1 MKKSKVLA
9 LTLCAALLVATTVLG
24 TMAYLTS
31 QASVTNTFTV
41 GQVVIT
47 MDEAKVETDG
57 TPIAGADR
65 VTANVYHLI
74 PGKSYTKDPTIH
86 VDAKSEDCYL
96 FVKVENGI
104 AAYEAA
110 TVSGAYTSIAE
121 QVAANGWTALTSG
134 GNVFYKE
141 YDKDAQPVVRDYP
154 VFAEFK
160 VDGNA
165 NNVLGWDTIA
175 TNAKITVTGYAV
187 QAEGF
192 ADAATA
198 WAATFGSPA
207 TPNP

>member
-24 TMAYLTS
+24 TLAYLTS

-47 MDEAKVETDG
+47 MDETKVNTDG
-57 TPIAGADR
+57 TPAAPAER
-65 VTANVYHLI
+65 VTANTYHLI
-74 PGKSYTKDPTIH
+74 PGRTYTKDPIIH
-86 VDAKSEDCYL
+86 VDAASEDCYL

-110 TVSGAYTSIAE
+110 ATSGTIAN
-121 QVAANGWTALTSG
+121 QITANGWDELTG
-134 GNVFYKE
+134 VDNVYYQIYTKNQA
-141 YDKDAQPVVRDYP
+141 DKDFE
-154 VFAEFK
+154 VFGEFK
-160 VDGNA
+160 IDGNA
-165 NNVLGWDTIA
+165 NNVPGWDTIA

-192 ADAATA
+192 ADAKTA
-198 WAATFGSPA
+198 WTATFGAPA

>member
-9 LTLCAALLVATTVLG
+9 LTLCAVLLVATTVLG

-47 MDEAKVETDG
+47 MDETDVDTNGVPVPG
-57 TPIAGADR
+57 TGVPR
-65 VTANVYHLI
+65 VTENTYHLI
-74 PGKSYTKDPTIH
+74 PGRTYTKDPTIH
-86 VDAKSEDCYL
+86 VDVASEDCYL

-110 TVSGAYTSIAE
+110 ATSGTIAD
-121 QVAANGWTALTSG
+121 QIAANGWAALTG
-134 GNVFYKE
+134 VDNVYYQNYTKNQA
-141 YDKDAQPVVRDYP
+141 DKDFE
-154 VFAEFK
+154 VFGEFK
-160 VDGNA
+160 IDGNA
-165 NNVLGWDTIA
+165 NNVTGWNEIVTN
-175 TNAKITVTGYAV
+175 NAKITVTGYAV

-198 WAATFGSPA
+198 WAATFGAPA
-207 TPNP
+207 NP

>member
-9 LTLCAALLVATTVLG
+9 LTLCAALLVATTILG

-41 GQVVIT
+41 GQVKIT
-47 MDEAKVETDG
+47 LDEAKVETDG
-57 TPIAGADR
+57 TPVTPAER
-65 VTANVYHLI
+65 VTENEYHLI

-86 VDAKSEDCYL
+86 VDAASEDCYL

-104 AAYEAA
+104 SAYEAA
-110 TVSGAYTSIAE
+110 ATDGTIAQ
-121 QVAANGWTALTSG
+121 QVAANGWTALTG
-134 GNVFYKE
+134 VDNVYYKE
-141 YDKDAQPVVRDYP
+141 YDKDAQTVVADYP

-165 NNVLGWDTIA
+165 NNVTGWDEIA
-175 TNAKITVTGYAV
+175 TTANITVTGYAV

-198 WAATFGSPA
+198 WAATFGAP
-207 TPNP
+207 

>member
-31 QASVTNTFTV
+31 QAEVVNTFTV
-41 GQVVIT
+41 GQVKIT
-47 MDEAKVETDG
+47 MDEAKVNPDG
-57 TPIAGADR
+57 TP
-65 VTANVYHLI
+65 VTPAERTTDGNAYHLI

-86 VDAKSEDCYL
+86 VDGASEDCYL

-110 TVSGAYTSIAE
+110 ATSGTIAD
-121 QVAANGWTALTSG
+121 QIAANGWTALTG
-134 GNVFYKE
+134 VNNVFYKE
-141 YDKDAQPVVRDYP
+141 YDKDAQPVVSDYP
-154 VFAEFK
+154 VFGEFK

-165 NNVLGWDTIA
+165 NNVTGWDTIA

-198 WAATFGSPA
+198 WTATFGAPA
-207 TPNP
+207 NP

>member
-9 LTLCAALLVATTVLG
+9 LTLCAVLLVATTVLG

-31 QASVTNTFTV
+31 QAEVVNTFTV
-41 GQVVIT
+41 GQVKIT
-47 MDEAKVETDG
+47 MDEADVETNG
-57 TPIAGADR
+57 VPVAGAPR
-65 VTANVYHLI
+65 VMANTYHLI
-74 PGKSYTKDPTIH
+74 PGRTYTKDPTIH
-86 VDAKSEDCYL
+86 VDGVSEDCYL

-110 TVSGAYTSIAE
+110 ATSGTIAN
-121 QVAANGWTALTSG
+121 QITANGWTALTG
-134 GNVFYKE
+134 VDNVYYQNYTKNQA
-141 YDKDAQPVVRDYP
+141 DKDFE
-154 VFAEFK
+154 VFGEFK

-165 NNVLGWDTIA
+165 NNVAGWDAIA